1 MVDIIS
7 IDDYICHIME
17 DKSSSNKNIIKKE
30 EQSLSLGIEKAAKKP
45 AISRYEKLS
54 SALKENIK
62 RRKNALTQKKGEN

>member
-17 DKSSSNKNIIKKE
+17 DKSSSNKNILKKE
-30 EQSLSLGIEKAAKKP
+30 GLSPALLSDKAAKKP

-62 RRKNALTQKKGEN
+62 RRKNALSQKKVEN